1 MAYLD
6 EHLSAGESVVYRTK
20 LHKLYLTPSAL
31 CVLLGVVML
40 AADLTAGAIVLL
52 VSFCFFAVRYAEYA
66 TNEYGV
72 TTQRVVIK
80 LGWLNVRTV
89 EVQLNKVEAL
99 SVSQTY
105 TGRMY
110 DFGTLVVG
118 GSGGTKEAFTF
129 IAGPIAF
136 RKAVHA
142 QVAIQEQS
150 VRGASAPANAY
161 PSVQLSSQRVERDCP
176 YCAER
181 ILVAAKVCKHCNR
194 EVGAAV

>member
-20 LHKLYLTPSAL
+20 LHKLYLMPSAL
-31 CVLLGVVML
+31 GVLLGLVML
-40 AADLTAGAIVLL
+40 ASRTMAGVIVLL
-52 VSFCFFAVRYAEYA
+52 VALCFFAFRYAEYA

-89 EVQLNKVEAL
+89 EVQLNKIEAL
-99 SVSQTY
+99 SVNQTY

-150 VRGASAPANAY
+150 VRGVAAPASAY

-176 YCAER
+176 HCAER
-181 ILVAAKVCKHCNR
+181 ILAAAKVCKHCNR
-194 EVGAAV
+194 EVGSVV